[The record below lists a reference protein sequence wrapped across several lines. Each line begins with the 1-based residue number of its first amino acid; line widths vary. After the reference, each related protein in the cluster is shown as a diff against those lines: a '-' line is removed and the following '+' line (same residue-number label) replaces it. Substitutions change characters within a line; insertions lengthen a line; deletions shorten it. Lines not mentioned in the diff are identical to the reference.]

1 MIKENSG
8 NIFRFAL
15 DFEKGYAYAQIFDL
29 SDVLGFSGKLI
40 QVFNLID
47 NNSGTTV
54 DIQNIKSKGIMF
66 GPVPVNKFPNTRGK
80 DSWIFIGKTETLQ
93 FDPPIFKD
101 YRGIL
106 NKNDWSELKPWY
118 KEDRFENKF
127 ESEVFDYED
136 VRHLETI
143 ILNHLKAVCSKCT
156 MMKIISEGESVKNY
170 YDLNEIGMRNTYLQV
185 VNTYYSRDVALKLL
199 RIIG

>member
-29 SDVLGFSGKLI
+29 SDLLGFSGKLI

-47 NNSGTTV
+47 NSSDSMA
-54 DIQNIKSKGIMF
+54 DIQNVKSSGILV
-66 GPVPVNKFPNTRGK
+66 GPVPVNKFPNIRGK
-80 DSWIFIGKTETLQ
+80 DSWKLISKTETMQ
-93 FDPPIFKD
+93 FTPPIFKD

-127 ESEVFDYED
+127 ESNVFDYED

-143 ILNHLKAVCSKCT
+143 ILNHLKAVSIKCT
-156 MMKIISEGESVKNY
+156 MMKIISEGDSVKNY
-170 YDLNEIGMRNTYLQV
+170 YDLNEVGIRNTYLQI
-185 VNTYYSRDVALKLL
+185 VNTYYPREVALKLL
-199 RIIG
+199 RVIG